1 MVLALPRR
9 KQRLIQRLLLA
20 NKKEKKGRPRKRLP
34 LIDIWRDKVNTIDR
48 TVELKLAN
56 NPGHVLHYTVKSIV
70 ECEKELANHNLILTV
85 ASLAA
90 SPLSISDAYALLKW
104 GLRGEKAYSD
114 DDVDAVFMDCVEEMG
129 VVALQTNIILALE
142 KSGLIGKAKNKKA
155 LPQAKK

>member
-1 MVLALPRR
+1 M
-9 KQRLIQRLLLA
+9 
-20 NKKEKKGRPRKRLP
+20 
-34 LIDIWRDKVNTIDR
+34 NTIDR

-104 GLRGEKAYSD
+104 GLRGEKAYS
-114 DDVDAVFMDCVEEMG
+114 VEEMG
-129 VVALQTNIILALE
+129 IVALQTNIILALE

-155 LPQAKK
+155 LPRAKK

>member
-1 MVLALPRR
+1 M
-9 KQRLIQRLLLA
+9 
-20 NKKEKKGRPRKRLP
+20 
-34 LIDIWRDKVNTIDR
+34 NTIDR
-48 TVELKLAN
+48 TVELKLPN

-70 ECEKELANHNLILTV
+70 ECEKELTNHNLILTV

-104 GLRGEKAYSD
+104 GLHGEKAYSD

-155 LPQAKK
+155 LPRAKK